1 MFLKQ
6 LSVFIENREGRLERV
21 SEALSNENINIIF
34 LSLADTNEY
43 GLLRMIVSNPEK
55 AKEVLRN
62 AGFSAI
68 LTDVVAVNL
77 PHEVGKLKNMLGAIS
92 NNGINVEYMY
102 SILSGMKSG
111 ALAIKTS
118 DNEKTYKLLKENG
131 FELLKS
137 EQVYNE
143 DN

>member
-1 MFLKQ
+1 
-6 LSVFIENREGRLERV
+6 
-21 SEALSNENINIIF
+21 
-34 LSLADTNEY
+34 
-43 GLLRMIVSNPEK
+43 
-55 AKEVLRN
+55 
-62 AGFSAI
+62 
-68 LTDVVAVNL
+68 
-77 PHEVGKLKNMLGAIS
+77 
-92 NNGINVEYMY
+92 MY